1 MIQLCQEYTSLSPD
15 DIEALLHSAQQVE
28 KNPHYEEIDVF
39 IDVYN
44 EMKKEALV
52 IYHKRPKTQKSLYKR
67 DIVGE
72 DALLKNEPGALPS
85 ARKTF

>member
-1 MIQLCQEYTSLSPD
+1 MSDAGMIQLCQEYTSLSPD

-52 IYHKRPKTQKSLYKR
+52 IYHKRPKTQKSLYKTR
-67 DIVGE
+67 YCRRRCLI
-72 DALLKNEPGALPS
+72 K
-85 ARKTF
+85 K

>member
-44 EMKKEALV
+44 EMKKRSIGDLSQAAKDSKIL
-52 IYHKRPKTQKSLYKR
+52 IQTRYCRRRCLIKK
-67 DIVGE
+67 
-72 DALLKNEPGALPS
+72 
-85 ARKTF
+85 

>member
-1 MIQLCQEYTSLSPD
+1 MSDAGMIQLCQEYTSLSPD

-52 IYHKRPKTQKSLYKR
+52 IYHAIL
-67 DIVGE
+67 
-72 DALLKNEPGALPS
+72 S
-85 ARKTF
+85 AKMPY

>member
-15 DIEALLHSAQQVE
+15 DIEALLHSAQQLE

-44 EMKKEALV
+44 EMKKEALAHALLGS
-52 IYHKRPKTQKSLYKR
+52 YLYKNR
-67 DIVGE
+67 LYKGSE
-72 DALLKNEPGALPS
+72 EK
-85 ARKTF
+85 